1 MRWLVYYL
9 KGMMTMS
16 VNIAPPPRLQFV
28 DANGNPY
35 VGAKLFTYLAGTTTK
50 YATYRD
56 STQATANSN
65 PIVLDSSGRAPYGVW
80 LIGGIG
86 YKFVLAPSTDTDPP
100 TSPILTEDH
109 IQGVNDLNAS
119 TTQWL
124 PTALTPIYDGAT
136 QFHVVGDETAI
147 FQDGRRLKLHIS
159 TGYIYA
165 TVSSSVFT
173 TYTTVNLIN
182 DSTTIDSTIDSIE
195 VSILSSLNPAV
206 PILTGFDGGGSNNTA
221 YGVGAMHVNTGSH
234 NQGFGTNA
242 LYANTSGEKNTA
254 VGLDSCSQQTTQNF
268 NSGLGY
274 RSLLSNT
281 AYSNCTGLGANAAI
295 TGDNQ
300 VQLGD
305 SATTTYAYGAVQNRS
320 DRRDKTDIKPTI
332 LGLDF
337 INRLTPVDFRWD
349 LRDDYRNDAN
359 HLDNVTSDGTKK
371 RSRFHHGLIAQ
382 DVRMVIND
390 TGLDFG
396 GFQNHKHS
404 GGDDV
409 MSLGYSEFIAPLIK
423 AIQELSDKVA
433 ALESKLP

>member
-1 MRWLVYYL
+1 
-9 KGMMTMS
+9 MT

-50 YATYRD
+50 YATYKD

-124 PTALTPIYDGAT
+124 PTALTPIYSSAT
-136 QFHVVGDETAI
+136 QFHVVGDETAT

-159 TGYIYA
+159 TGYVYA

-173 TYTTVNLIN
+173 TDTAVNIIN

-195 VSILSSLNPAV
+195 VSILSALNHAI

-221 YGVGAMHVNTGSH
+221 YGIASLGVNTGST
-234 NQGFGTNA
+234 NSGFGAAA
-242 LYANTSGEKNTA
+242 LYANTTGEKNTA
-254 VGLDSCSQQTTQNF
+254 IGFNSCAQQTTQIKNT
-268 NSGLGY
+268 GVGY
-274 RSLLSNT
+274 NSLLANT
-281 AYSNCTGLGANAAI
+281 AYDNCTGLGHNTAV
-295 TGDNQ
+295 TGSNQ

-320 DRRDKTDIKPTI
+320 DKRDKTDIQPTI

-337 INRLTPVDFRWD
+337 INKLTPVDFKWD
-349 LRDDYRNDAN
+349 LRDDYRDKETN
-359 HLDNVTSDGTKK
+359 LDNVITNGTKK
-371 RSRFHHGLIAQ
+371 RTRYHHGLIAQ
-382 DVRMVIND
+382 DVRKVIND
-390 TGLDFG
+390 TGIDFG
-396 GFQNHKHS
+396 GLQNHKQS

-409 MSLGYSEFIAPLIK
+409 MSLGYTEFIAPLIK
-423 AIQELSDKVA
+423 AIQELSTKVA
-433 ALESKLP
+433 LLESKLP